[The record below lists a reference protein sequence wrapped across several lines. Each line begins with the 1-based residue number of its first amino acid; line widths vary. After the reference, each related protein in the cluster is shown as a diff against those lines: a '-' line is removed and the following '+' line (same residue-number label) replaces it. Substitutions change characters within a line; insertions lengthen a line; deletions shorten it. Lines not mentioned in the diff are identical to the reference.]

1 MGKVMPKLIH
11 IHPDDNV
18 VVAIDALEA
27 GDTVEVSG
35 RRLVLRADVPAGHKI
50 ALRPIEE
57 GEAVVKYG
65 HRIGLASEAVEPGA
79 WVHSHNLKTA
89 LKPGES
95 YVYEP
100 VSRDAVSREV
110 PTFMGYRR
118 PSGRV
123 ATRNEIWVIN
133 TVGCVNRSA
142 ERIARMANERFAGR
156 IDGVHAFAHPYGC
169 SQLGDDLTN
178 TQKILA
184 SLIRHPNAGG
194 VLVLGL
200 GCENNR
206 LETLLEMAGDVDR
219 ERIRYFSSQMVL
231 DEVEEGV
238 DAVEELV
245 RVIEHDERVPCP
257 ASDLVIGMKCGGSD
271 GFSGISANPL
281 VGRITDRLAA
291 ANGTPLLTEV
301 PEMFGAEQQLMN
313 RAADE
318 GVYRS
323 IVDMIER
330 FKDYFIAHNQPIYE
344 NPSPG
349 NKDGG
354 LTTLEEKSLGAIQ
367 KGGQATIEQVL
378 GYGEETQRN
387 GLGLIYAPGNDGVS
401 VTAEIAAGA
410 TLVLFTTG
418 RGTPLGFPVPTLKIS
433 SNTAIAERK
442 PHWIDFNAGALLD
455 GTSDMETLADQLF
468 ELILDVASGRTLARN
483 EENDY
488 REIAIWK
495 EGVTL

>member
-50 ALRPIEE
+50 ALKPIGE

-291 ANGTPLLTEV
+291 VNGTPLLTEV

-367 KGGQATIEQVL
+367 KGGTGDHRAGSRVRRRDAAERTRADLCTRERRCV
-378 GYGEETQRN
+378 GYGRNRSGCYPRSFHHGPRHAARLPCADAENLVEHRHCRAQAALDRLQRRR
-387 GLGLIYAPGNDGVS
+387 
-401 VTAEIAAGA
+401 AARWYVGY
-410 TLVLFTTG
+410 G
-418 RGTPLGFPVPTLKIS
+418 
-433 SNTAIAERK
+433 
-442 PHWIDFNAGALLD
+442 NAGR
-455 GTSDMETLADQLF
+455 STL
-468 ELILDVASGRTLARN
+468 RT
-483 EENDY
+483 DP
-488 REIAIWK
+488 
-495 EGVTL
+495 